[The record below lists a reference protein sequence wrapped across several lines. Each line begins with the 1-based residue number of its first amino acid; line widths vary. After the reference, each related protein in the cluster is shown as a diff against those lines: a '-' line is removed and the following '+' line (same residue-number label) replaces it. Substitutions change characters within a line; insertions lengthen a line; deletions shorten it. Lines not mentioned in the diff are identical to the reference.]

1 MADYAGKAAV
11 FKTKLKAI
19 SFEELPEINDDL
31 IKDATDF
38 ETVDE
43 YRADIKAKLE
53 DAAVKQADADFE
65 NSIINSII
73 EKVDAPIPNVMF
85 EQRIDSL
92 MRAFDQ
98 QLQSQGMSLKL
109 YSQYTGMDADALRE
123 TYRDRAVS
131 EVKLRLA
138 LEKVAEL
145 ENIEVTPDEI
155 NNGLADLAAAN
166 NVDVETIK
174 RFIPLNDYIEDLK
187 VQKAIDL
194 IKENAVIEDAPAEK
208 AE

>member
-1 MADYAGKAAV
+1 
-11 FKTKLKAI
+11 
-19 SFEELPEINDDL
+19 
-31 IKDATDF
+31 
-38 ETVDE
+38 
-43 YRADIKAKLE
+43 
-53 DAAVKQADADFE
+53 
-65 NSIINSII
+65 
-73 EKVDAPIPNVMF
+73 
-85 EQRIDSL
+85 
-92 MRAFDQ
+92 
-98 QLQSQGMSLKL
+98 MSLKL

-166 NVDVETIK
+166 KVDVETIK

-194 IKENAVIEDAPAEK
+194 IKENTVIEDAPAEK

>member
-31 IKDATDF
+31 IKDATEF

-43 YRADIKAKLE
+43 YKADIRTKLE
-53 DAAVKQADADFE
+53 EAAKNQAEANFE
-65 NSIINSII
+65 NAIMNALIA
-73 EKVDAPIPNVMF
+73 KVDSPIPNCMY